1 MNKQYLRDK
10 DVAEMLSIGRS
21 SVWRM
26 AKEGKLP
33 APFKLSERVT
43 VWKLSDIEAFVAS
56 RMEAVA

>member
-1 MNKQYLRDK
+1 MNQYLRDK
-10 DVAEMLSIGRS
+10 DVAKMLTIGRS

-33 APFKLSERVT
+33 APLKISERVT
-43 VWKLSDIEAFVAS
+43 VWKLSDIEAFIAS

>member
-1 MNKQYLRDK
+1 MNQYLRDK
-10 DVAEMLSIGRS
+10 QVAEMLTIGRS

-33 APFKLSERVT
+33 APFKMSLRVT
-43 VWKLSDIEAFVAS
+43 VWKLSDIEAFIAS